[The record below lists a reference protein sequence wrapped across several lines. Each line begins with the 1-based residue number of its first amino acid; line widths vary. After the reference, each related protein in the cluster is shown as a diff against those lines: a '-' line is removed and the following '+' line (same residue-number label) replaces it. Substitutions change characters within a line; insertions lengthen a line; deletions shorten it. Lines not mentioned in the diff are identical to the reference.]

1 MYTFSGENPTT
12 LHKEALEKL
21 YSDGEEL
28 SPRGKL
34 IKELRPVSIEFL
46 NPLNRVTF
54 LATRRVN
61 PFFQLAESMQI
72 ISGINDAK
80 WLSLFNANMINF
92 SDNGKNY
99 NAFYG
104 ERIRRWGDGDAH
116 GVKAVGRDGE
126 GSLDQLYDVYK
137 RILED
142 KDTRQA
148 MIAIGN
154 PTFDNYKYLN
164 EEKGLDIACL
174 VGDTLVST
182 PEGPIA
188 IKDIEEGDPVFSY
201 NTDTS
206 EVEIKRVLAKS
217 KTKKNA
223 KLLKV
228 NIGDGSYIKCTPEHI
243 FYVYSIISKKT
254 VHNKNRKGVH
264 QEIKHGLVLKRADE
278 LEPGDKLR
286 VLNIVE
292 NNGYDVYNKHNLT
305 YRREFGGTVPIYRSY
320 AEYLIDRKLNDDE
333 VVHHLDHNKKN
344 NSKENISVMEKSD
357 HDRLHFDEMYGN
369 TRQAGTSKKKSEN
382 D

>member
-174 VGDTLVST
+174 TGDSLVKT
-182 PEGPIA
+182 EHGDIP
-188 IKDIEEGDPVFSY
+188 IKDIKPGDYVYTLNTETEEIELKEVINNGKSKKDAELLKINLDDGKSIECTPDHLIYVFDED
-201 NTDTS
+201 NN
-206 EVEIKRVLAKS
+206 ILAKP
-217 KTKKNA
+217 A
-223 KLLKV
+223 
-228 NIGDGSYIKCTPEHI
+228 
-243 FYVYSIISKKT
+243 
-254 VHNKNRKGVH
+254 R
-264 QEIKHGLVLKRADE
+264 EINE
-278 LEPGDKLR
+278 
-286 VLNIVE
+286 
-292 NNGYDVYNKHNLT
+292 
-305 YRREFGGTVPIYRSY
+305 
-320 AEYLIDRKLNDDE
+320 NDDVVILE
-333 VVHHLDHNKKN
+333 V
-344 NSKENISVMEKSD
+344 
-357 HDRLHFDEMYGN
+357 
-369 TRQAGTSKKKSEN
+369 
-382 D
+382 